1 MDDIEVQYK
10 PPAEFTINFDDY
22 SASSKK
28 DNSPA
33 KPKGFVVKGGPWEKK
48 GKKNTESVDT
58 SSANEFPA
66 FGASMNGEGSV
77 NGSVWGKRN

>member
-1 MDDIEVQYK
+1 MDDVEVQYQ

-28 DNSPA
+28 DSSPA
-33 KPKGFVVKGGPWEKK
+33 KSKGFVVKGGPWEKK
-48 GKKNTESVDT
+48 GKKNAESVDT

-66 FGASMNGEGSV
+66 FGGPMNGDGNV
-77 NGSVWGKRN
+77 NGSVWGKFN